1 MIHDQFL
8 FGFKMISSKK
18 IYDLNV
24 LYFRPEFLNATKMKF
39 KLKWK
44 QISTNNEI
52 LILVCSV
59 YYYGLKFTI
68 LKAICFYVYFYMN
81 E

>member
-1 MIHDQFL
+1 
-8 FGFKMISSKK
+8 
-18 IYDLNV
+18 
-24 LYFRPEFLNATKMKF
+24 MKF
-39 KLKWK
+39 QLKWK
-44 QISTNNEI
+44 QISTNNKI
-52 LILVCSV
+52 WILVCSM